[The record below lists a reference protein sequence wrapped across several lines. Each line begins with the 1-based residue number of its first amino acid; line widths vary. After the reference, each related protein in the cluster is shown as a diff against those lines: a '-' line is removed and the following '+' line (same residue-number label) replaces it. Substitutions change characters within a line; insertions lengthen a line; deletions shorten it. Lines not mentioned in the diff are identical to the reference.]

1 MDAECCLSPIWDAAG
16 TVTGLSAVTWDITE
30 RKRAETERRAGF
42 VVDETAGMPAVRADA
57 EQIQA
62 AANRAAGLTKQL
74 LVFSRRE
81 ATRTQ
86 VLDLSAIVSDLR
98 NLLSHGIGAHVELLV
113 EAAPGLPAIDA
124 DRSQVEQ
131 VLLNLAINAR
141 DAMPGG
147 GALTIRTSI
156 AELAEGDA
164 RLLPGASPGR
174 YVELAVSDT
183 GTGMSAEVA
192 PRIFEPFFT
201 TKPRDQGTGLG
212 LTTVYGIV
220 TQAGGTISVDSEE
233 GTGTTFRLY
242 FPAASAPAMPAAPPA
257 AAPGSL
263 GSGQA
268 ILIVD
273 DETQVLDVAARI
285 LRGNGY
291 VTAEA
296 STYEEALSL
305 AASRDFQLLL
315 TDSVMPR
322 TSGRALADH
331 VAELRPGLPVL
342 YMSSYSRDTPGSQ
355 RSSRDAAAFV
365 PKPFTRT
372 NLLEKVHAALN
383 TPPAAPAPRP

>member
-42 VVDETAGMPAVRADA
+42 VVDEPAGMPAVRADA

-192 PRIFEPFFT
+192 ARIFEPFFT

-372 NLLEKVHAALN
+372 DLLEKVHAALN

>member
-372 NLLEKVHAALN
+372 DLLEKVHAALN

>member
-1 MDAECCLSPIWDAAG
+1 
-16 TVTGLSAVTWDITE
+16 
-30 RKRAETERRAGF
+30 
-42 VVDETAGMPAVRADA
+42 
-57 EQIQA
+57 
-62 AANRAAGLTKQL
+62 
-74 LVFSRRE
+74 
-81 ATRTQ
+81 
-86 VLDLSAIVSDLR
+86 VSDLR

-113 EAAPGLPAIDA
+113 ETAPGLPAIDA
-124 DRSQVEQ
+124 DRGQVEQ

-164 RLLPGASPGR
+164 RLHPGVSPGR
-174 YVELAVSDT
+174 YIELAVSDT

-192 PRIFEPFFT
+192 ARIFEPFFT

-212 LTTVYGIV
+212 LATVYGIV

-233 GTGTTFRLY
+233 GIGTTFRLY
-242 FPAASAPAMPAAPPA
+242 FPAASAPAIRAAPPA
-257 AAPGSL
+257 AAPGSR
-263 GSGQA
+263 GNGQA

-273 DETQVLDVAARI
+273 DEPQVLEVAARI

-322 TSGRALADH
+322 MSGRALADH

-342 YMSSYSRDTPGSQ
+342 YMSGYSQDTPGPQ

-372 NLLEKVHAALN
+372 ALLEKVHAALN

>member
-42 VVDETAGMPAVRADA
+42 VVDEPAGMPAVRADA

-342 YMSSYSRDTPGSQ
+342 YMSGYSRDTPGSQ

-372 NLLEKVHAALN
+372 DLLEKVHAALN

>member
-342 YMSSYSRDTPGSQ
+342 YMSGYSRDTPGSQ

-372 NLLEKVHAALN
+372 DLLEKVHAALN

>member
-1 MDAECCLSPIWDAAG
+1 
-16 TVTGLSAVTWDITE
+16 VTGLSAVTWDITE

-342 YMSSYSRDTPGSQ
+342 YMSGYSRDTPGSQ

-372 NLLEKVHAALN
+372 DLLEKVHAALN

>member
-1 MDAECCLSPIWDAAG
+1 
-16 TVTGLSAVTWDITE
+16 VTGLSAVTWDITE

-42 VVDETAGMPAVRADA
+42 VVDEPAGMPAVRADA

-174 YVELAVSDT
+174 CVELAVSDT

-192 PRIFEPFFT
+192 ARIFEPFFT

-342 YMSSYSRDTPGSQ
+342 YMSGYSRDTPGSQ

-372 NLLEKVHAALN
+372 DLLEKVHAALN